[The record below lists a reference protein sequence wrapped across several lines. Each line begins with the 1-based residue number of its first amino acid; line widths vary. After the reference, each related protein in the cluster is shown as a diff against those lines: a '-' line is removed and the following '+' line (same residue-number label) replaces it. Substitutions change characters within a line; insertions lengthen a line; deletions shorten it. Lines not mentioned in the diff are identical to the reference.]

1 MIGGGHGLNT
11 NASTG
16 HVANM
21 MQYTNNE
28 MTCSSKVHASHVAL
42 LFMQSYLLLPTF
54 YGTGPP
60 QLTLSD

>member
-1 MIGGGHGLNT
+1 MTGGGHGLNT

-28 MTCSSKVHASHVAL
+28 MTCSSKVHASHVQL
-42 LFMQSYLLLPTF
+42 LFMQ
-54 YGTGPP
+54 
-60 QLTLSD
+60 LSAPSNFLGDWSATTPK